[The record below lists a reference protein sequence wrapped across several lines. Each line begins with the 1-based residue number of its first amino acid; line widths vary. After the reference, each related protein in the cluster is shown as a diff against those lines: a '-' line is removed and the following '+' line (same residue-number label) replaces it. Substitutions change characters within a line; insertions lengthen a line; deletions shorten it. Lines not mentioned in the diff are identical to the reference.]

1 MSGPGD
7 KQQPLQ
13 YEHNDLASPTE
24 DLKVDY
30 DEKSSHDQNGGTIVK
45 AKGMAGSALA
55 DALLKEPPNPW
66 APHMFKLYAV
76 LFVSY
81 LCATTNG
88 FDANT
93 FGGLLATPTFTSYFG
108 LNSDNEGLVT
118 AMYVIGN
125 CVGSVFAAECADRWG
140 RRFGMTLGSCICILG
155 VILQVSSDN
164 RGMLMSGR
172 FILGMGAVIVHTAGP
187 AYAAEMSHPAYR
199 GVLTGMYETCF
210 FIGTIL
216 TTWTEYGLSYMNS
229 TSSFH
234 WRFPLSLQSLP
245 SLIILTFVW
254 RIPETPRW
262 YMSQDKEDKA
272 KEILVKYHAGGNE
285 DSLVVKIELDEMR
298 ELISVNGADKR
309 WWDWRCLFDTR
320 ANRHRFALVAAI
332 ALFGELDLPPTS
344 YYLPLMVATAGITSS
359 KTQLLLNALQTPI
372 MMISAL
378 SGLRWIDHFGRRPLL
393 MISSAGMA
401 ASVFIITA
409 CTAHQAGHP
418 VIGGVGIAF
427 IYVFLVIFAFA
438 WTPCQYLYP
447 SEVLSF
453 YNRAKG
459 LAALNLM
466 NNLCKVL
473 NTYVPPIAVK
483 NMNYRFY
490 ILYGVWD
497 AVGVVFMW
505 FYFVETRGRN
515 LEEIDAIFADPHPV
529 KASLKMQVHEIAV
542 GDQSAYNP
550 SLLVTT
556 PSNP

>member
-1 MSGPGD
+1 MS
-7 KQQPLQ
+7 
-13 YEHNDLASPTE
+13 NSP
-24 DLKVDY
+24 
-30 DEKSSHDQNGGTIVK
+30 
-45 AKGMAGSALA
+45 LA

-76 LFVSY
+76 LFVCY

-108 LNSDNEGLVT
+108 LNSNNEGLVT

-140 RRFGMTLGSCICILG
+140 RKFGMTLGSAICIVA
-155 VILQVSSDN
+155 VIIQVSSN
-164 RGMLMSGR
+164 SRGALMAGR
-172 FILGMGAVIVHTAGP
+172 FILGVGAVIVQTSGP

-199 GVLTGMYETCF
+199 GVLTGLYETCF
-210 FIGTIL
+210 FLGTIL
-216 TTWTEYGLSYMNS
+216 TTWTEYGLSYMTNP
-229 TSSFH
+229 SSFQ
-234 WRFPLSLQSLP
+234 WRFPLSLQALP
-245 SLIILTFVW
+245 SIVILIFIWKL
-254 RIPETPRW
+254 PETPRW
-262 YMSQDKEDKA
+262 YMSQGREDTAKA
-272 KEILVKYHAGGNE
+272 ILVKYHAGGNE
-285 DSLVVKIELDEMR
+285 DSLIVKVELDEMR
-298 ELISVNGADKR
+298 ELISVDGADKR
-309 WWDWRCLFDTR
+309 WWDWSCLFNTPG
-320 ANRHRFALVAAI
+320 NRHRFSLVAAI

-344 YYLPLMVATAGITSS
+344 YYLPLMVATAGITST

-378 SGLRWIDHFGRRPLL
+378 SGLRWIDYFGRRPLL

-447 SEVLSF
+447 SEVLAF
-453 YNRAKG
+453 ANRAKG

-483 NMNYRFY
+483 NMNWRFY
-490 ILYGVWD
+490 ILYGIWD
-497 AVGVVFMW
+497 AIGVVFMW
-505 FYFVETRGRN
+505 FFFVETRGRN
-515 LEEIDAIFADPHPV
+515 LEEIDAIFDDPHPV
-529 KASLKMQVHEIAV
+529 KASLRMQLHEVSV
-542 GDQSAYNP
+542 GEHSA
-550 SLLVTT
+550 
-556 PSNP
+556 